1 MNCRQ
6 CQQRL
11 LTTERP
17 ESPGPK
23 AQAHLAVCMACRQF
37 QQHLVRIEANV
48 PRLPLPPSIGKEN
61 VLREILGQPALPAPR
76 PRLAKLPPSGDARA
90 TPLRQWFRRAQ
101 WTGAAAAAVVLLA
114 CGVWLGM
121 WLARTAPPEPTGPG
135 PQVKAPEEK
144 SKTSSSIDPFAKK
157 ANAGNKKPDRKD
169 TKQAVPL
176 LADATPLVTKLMACD
191 LKLAEAE
198 TTGERVKALAEL
210 ADALQMETQLLSKSA
225 PPAELNKLAVFF
237 KKVIEDGVVAR
248 ARDLPMGERVD
259 VLKEVAAQLA
269 KTTSETETLAQAAPQ
284 SAPALR
290 MIAAAAREGDATLQ
304 KLMQEAAE

>member
-1 MNCRQ
+1 
-6 CQQRL
+6 
-11 LTTERP
+11 
-17 ESPGPK
+17 
-23 AQAHLAVCMACRQF
+23 
-37 QQHLVRIEANV
+37 
-48 PRLPLPPSIGKEN
+48 
-61 VLREILGQPALPAPR
+61 
-76 PRLAKLPPSGDARA
+76 
-90 TPLRQWFRRAQ
+90 
-101 WTGAAAAAVVLLA
+101 
-114 CGVWLGM
+114 
-121 WLARTAPPEPTGPG
+121 
-135 PQVKAPEEK
+135 
-144 SKTSSSIDPFAKK
+144 
-157 ANAGNKKPDRKD
+157 
-169 TKQAVPL
+169 
-176 LADATPLVTKLMACD
+176 MACD